1 MNLVEYYNSNIT
13 AIYQRVIALY
23 NKGQPAYESSV
34 DVPKLSLI
42 PVPKNE
48 KGKVKLNRAV
58 YLWTIDCIRQ
68 LEAVINDLVAVYND
82 SGIIDYNIGDTP
94 DIKLWLPERLAIDD
108 TYIAKLS
115 DDFEECKKL
124 LDQLDKN
131 LQPFLAGMN

>member
-1 MNLVEYYNSNIT
+1 MNLVKYYNDNIT

-34 DVPKLSLI
+34 DVPELSLV
-42 PVPKNE
+42 PVPKPDD
-48 KGKVKLNRAV
+48 KLNRAV

-68 LEAVINDLVAVYND
+68 LEAAINDLVAVYNA
-82 SGIIDYNIGDTP
+82 SGIIDYEVGDTP
-94 DIKLWLPERLAIDD
+94 DIKLWLPKRLVIDD

-115 DDFEECKKL
+115 DNFENCGKL

-131 LQPFLAGMN
+131 LQPFSVGMN

>member
-1 MNLVEYYNSNIT
+1 MNLVKYYNYNIM

-23 NKGQPAYESSV
+23 NKGQPAYETSV
-34 DVPKLSLI
+34 DVPELSLV
-42 PVPKNE
+42 PVPKPDD
-48 KGKVKLNRAV
+48 KLNRAV

-82 SGIIDYNIGDTP
+82 SGIVDYEVGDTS

-108 TYIAKLS
+108 IYIAKLS
-115 DDFEECKKL
+115 DNFEDCGKL

-131 LQPFLAGMN
+131 LQPFLVGMN

>member
-1 MNLVEYYNSNIT
+1 MNLVKYYNDNIT

-23 NKGQPAYESSV
+23 NKGQPAYESSIS
-34 DVPKLSLI
+34 VPKLSLI
-42 PVPKNE
+42 QVPKP
-48 KGKVKLNRAV
+48 GDKLNRAV

-94 DIKLWLPERLAIDD
+94 DIKLWLPERLVIDD

-115 DDFEECKKL
+115 DDFEDCKKL

>member
-1 MNLVEYYNSNIT
+1 MNLVEYYNDNIT

-23 NKGQPAYESSV
+23 NKGQPAYESEV
-34 DVPKLSLI
+34 DVPKLILI
-42 PVPKNE
+42 PVPKP
-48 KGKVKLNRAV
+48 GDKLNRAV

-82 SGIIDYNIGDTP
+82 SGIIDYEVGDTP

-115 DDFEECKKL
+115 DDFEVCNKA
-124 LDQLDKN
+124 LDGLDKN
-131 LQPFLAGMN
+131 LQPFLAGV

>member
-1 MNLVEYYNSNIT
+1 MNLVEYYNDNIT
-13 AIYQRVIALY
+13 AIYQRVIVLY
-23 NKGQPAYESSV
+23 NKGQPAYEVSV
-34 DVPKLSLI
+34 DVPELSLV
-42 PVPKNE
+42 PVPKP
-48 KGKVKLNRAV
+48 GDKLNWAV

-68 LEAVINDLVAVYND
+68 LEAVINDLVTVYND

-108 TYIAKLS
+108 PYIAKLS

-124 LDQLDKN
+124 LDQLEKN

>member
-1 MNLVEYYNSNIT
+1 MNVVKYYNDNIT

-23 NKGQPAYESSV
+23 NKGQPAYEYSV
-34 DVPKLSLI
+34 DVPELSLV
-42 PVPKNE
+42 PVPKPDD
-48 KGKVKLNRAV
+48 KLNRAV

-82 SGIIDYNIGDTP
+82 SGIVDYEVGDTP
-94 DIKLWLPERLAIDD
+94 DIKLWLPERLVVDD

-115 DDFEECKKL
+115 DDLDDCKKL

-131 LQPFLAGMN
+131 LQPFLVGMN